1 MAGAERRSS
10 CLGRLF
16 LICLGAALALGAV
29 YVANR
34 QGWLDRGGVSADEA
48 VSPAA
53 REKAAALASEP
64 LRRAYHAAVR
74 GDSQVYDG
82 DTLTDVLIRIGDA
95 PAGAG
100 ESERLWLS
108 ALAID
113 SGLYIQANVR
123 IDGIDAAEMRPSR
136 TNNAGEARS
145 EAEREAEKEAA
156 VRARDALAELL
167 RQHNY
172 ELTLE
177 NIEPDKYGGRI
188 VADALIGGIDAAQY
202 LIQKRLAVP
211 YDGGTKQDVDWRRL
225 SLEGAA
231 P

>member
-1 MAGAERRSS
+1 MADEERRSS

-29 YVANR
+29 YAAHR
-34 QGWLDRGGVSADEA
+34 QGWLDRGGAAAPVEA

-53 REKAAALASEP
+53 REKAAALASKP

-95 PAGAG
+95 PAEAGAA
-100 ESERLWLS
+100 ERLWLS

-113 SGLYIQANVR
+113 GGLYIEANVR
-123 IDGIDAAEMRPSR
+123 ISGIDAAEMRPSR
-136 TNNAGEARS
+136 TNSAGDVRS
-145 EAEREAEKEAA
+145 EAERQAEKAAA

-167 RQHNY
+167 RQHHY
-172 ELTLE
+172 EMTLE

-188 VADALIGGIDAAQY
+188 IADALIGGVDAAQY

-211 YDGGTKQDVDWRRL
+211 YDGGTKQDVDWSRL
-225 SLEGAA
+225 R
-231 P
+231 